1 MISGFAA
8 GSFKQLAFLPPLHV
22 LASGS
27 FAVVRFFRG
36 MKNGK
41 TISFVRVASAAS
53 HEPFRERRLRSHA
66 GSRMANIIDKS
77 LLINMICVMLSQWL

>member
-36 MKNGK
+36 MKNEK
-41 TISFVRVASAAS
+41 TISFVRVASATLA
-53 HEPFRERRLRSHA
+53 P
-66 GSRMANIIDKS
+66 GWQT
-77 LLINMICVMLSQWL
+77 LLTNPC